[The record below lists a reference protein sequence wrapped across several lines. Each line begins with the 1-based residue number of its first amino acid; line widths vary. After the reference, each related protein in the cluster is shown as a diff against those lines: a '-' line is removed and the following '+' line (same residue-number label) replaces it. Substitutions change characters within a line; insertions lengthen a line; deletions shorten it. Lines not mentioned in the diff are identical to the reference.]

1 MKEVESQRLFLVHWD
16 VLRVRV
22 VAFQDI
28 LDEHEHCGWGN
39 PLDLTVKATT
49 SSSFEE
55 GDGLRIYIYI
65 VHPLSN
71 THTDVSFGAA
81 TSFGQDFS
89 GNGAASRA
97 ICPTMLF

>member
-65 VHPLSN
+65 YSSSLVQHSHRCVVWSCN
-71 THTDVSFGAA
+71 VFW
-81 TSFGQDFS
+81 S
-89 GNGAASRA
+89 G
-97 ICPTMLF
+97 L

>member
-55 GDGLRIYIYI
+55 GDGLRI
-65 VHPLSN
+65 PLSN